1 MLVETHHFILIII
14 YTACSEC
21 KIFRNLQGTKMARVG
36 KSRFNAHII
45 MEIAHPLFL
54 MKVHSKFE
62 ISEKTESKDYS
73 LAVLTTSTEIILG
86 TRKCGPCQERVF
98 SYFKLQESIEALKSF
113 DL

>member
-1 MLVETHHFILIII
+1 
-14 YTACSEC
+14 
-21 KIFRNLQGTKMARVG
+21 MARVG

-73 LAVLTTSTEIILG
+73 LERPCRTRNITTRLST
-86 TRKCGPCQERVF
+86 
-98 SYFKLQESIEALKSF
+98 
-113 DL
+113 